1 MGKFFEGLKIDKF
14 HKTLGLSALYKGKS
28 LADLK
33 EVIIIGQAKEGVVKY
48 LFSDPKNNKKY
59 RSRSSNF

>member
-1 MGKFFEGLKIDKF
+1 MGKFFEGLKIDEF
-14 HKTLGLSALYKGKS
+14 HKTLELSPLYKGKS

-33 EVIIIGQAKEGVVKY
+33 EVIIIGQAQEGVVKY

>member
-1 MGKFFEGLKIDKF
+1 MGLKIDEF
-14 HKTLGLSALYKGKS
+14 HKTLELSPLYKGKS

-33 EVIIIGQAKEGVVKY
+33 EVIIIGQAKEGAIKY